1 MRNLPSDSVLTRHTA
16 LSTSAPF
23 QRSFIRRPIL
33 TASEGP
39 SMVGGF
45 CLVFHLLLSMH
56 FFPSSKAHRR
66 DLGSS
71 AWPTY
76 LPEDLGDENQGWRAH
91 GYEPWPEDHPQQ
103 LQQHVVPL
111 LRFIGNSGPPRS
123 SSGVGSHT
131 LNFRSFADG
140 FVQSF
145 LPET

>member
-1 MRNLPSDSVLTRHTA
+1 
-16 LSTSAPF
+16 
-23 QRSFIRRPIL
+23 
-33 TASEGP
+33 
-39 SMVGGF
+39 MVGGF